1 MTTKPSSSCSNSST
15 SRGNANPGI
24 DDINLEA
31 LTLSEGIRD
40 SPVCII
46 VLGMA
51 GSGKTTFTRSLIQ
64 HAQAQFNPYVVNL
77 DPACREVP
85 YAAHIDIRDTVNY
98 REVMKQYQLG
108 PNGGI
113 VTALNMFTTKMPKF
127 AELVRRAG
135 ERGHKWCIIDTPGQI
150 EVFTWSAS
158 GSIIT
163 EGLAT
168 MFPTIV
174 VYVMDVVR
182 SSCPTTFMS
191 NMLYA
196 CSILYKTR
204 LPFLIALNKIDLK
217 DCSFVQEWMTD
228 FEVFQD
234 ALEQEHSYVNNLTRT
249 MSLTLDTFYENLITC
264 GVSAKTGIGFAT
276 LIKHILDCVN
286 EYERDYKPVY
296 EKMRLQRLADQQAI
310 SFPATVVDEAG
321 TAVPM
326 GLNLTEPTSNAD
338 NSVFLMA
345 PSLVPVQMDADTEE
359 SEADAKNTT
368 EEQNFQSFVQDHLT
382 AQQNKRDKQ
391 QRSQQEQKS

>member
-1 MTTKPSSSCSNSST
+1 MSA
-15 SRGNANPGI
+15 GVE
-24 DDINLEA
+24 DIKLES
-31 LTLSEGIRD
+31 LSLDEGIRE

-64 HAQAQFNPYVVNL
+64 HAQDKFNPYVVNL

-85 YAAHIDIRDTVNY
+85 YAAHVDIRDTVNY

-113 VTALNMFTTKMPKF
+113 VTALNMFTTKMAQF

-135 ERGHKWCIIDTPGQI
+135 QRGHKWCVIDTPGQI

-158 GSIIT
+158 GNIIT

-174 VYVMDVVR
+174 IYVMDVVR
-182 SSCPTTFMS
+182 SACPTTFMS

-204 LPFLIALNKIDLK
+204 LPFLVALNKIDLQ
-217 DCSFVQEWMTD
+217 DCSFVLDWMTD
-228 FEVFQD
+228 FETFQE
-234 ALEQEHSYVNNLTRT
+234 ALEQEQSFVSNLTRT
-249 MSLTLDTFYENLITC
+249 MSLTLDTFYENLNTC
-264 GVSAKTGIGFAT
+264 GVSAKTGVGFSQ
-276 LIKHILDCVN
+276 LLGKILDCET
-286 EYERDYKPVY
+286 EYLRDYKPVY
-296 EKMRLQRLADQQAI
+296 EKMRQERLAEQAAGHK
-310 SFPATVVDEAG
+310 PTENVEEAG
-321 TAVPM
+321 VAVPL
-326 GLNLTEPTSNAD
+326 GLGLQDPPSNSA

-345 PSLVPVQMDADTEE
+345 PGLVPQTAENEQEE
-359 SEADAKNTT
+359 DI
-368 EEQNFQSFVQDHLT
+368 EEDPKGTMEDQNFQSFVQNHLNI
-382 AQQNKRDKQ
+382 QQSKRDKLQ
-391 QRSQQEQKS
+391 PGQSQP

>member
-1 MTTKPSSSCSNSST
+1 MSAKPGT
-15 SRGNANPGI
+15 SVAAATVVGNGNPSI
-24 DDINLEA
+24 NDINLEA
-31 LTLSEGIRD
+31 LSLSEGIRE

-64 HAQAQFNPYVVNL
+64 HAQSQFNPYVVNL

-98 REVMKQYQLG
+98 KEVMKQYQLG

-158 GSIIT
+158 GNIIT

-182 SSCPTTFMS
+182 STCPTTFMS

-204 LPFLIALNKIDLK
+204 LPFLVALNKIDLK
-217 DCSFVQEWMTD
+217 ECSFVQEWMTD
-228 FEVFQD
+228 FEAFQD
-234 ALEQEHSYVNNLTRT
+234 ALEKEQSYVNNLTRT

-264 GVSAKTGIGFAT
+264 GVSAKSGVGFST
-276 LIKHILDCVN
+276 LLTHLLECVA

-296 EKMRLQRLADQQAI
+296 EKMRQQRLAEQ
-310 SFPATVVDEAG
+310 ATVPDPAAHIEEAG
-321 TAVPM
+321 VAVPL
-326 GLNLTEPTSNAD
+326 GLDLRDPVSNTD

-345 PSLVPVQMDADTEE
+345 PSLVPQQLDAAEQEMET
-359 SEADAKNTT
+359 DAKGDL
-368 EEQNFQSFVQDHLT
+368 EDQNFQSFVQNHMT
-382 AQQNKRDKQ
+382 AQQSKRDKQ
-391 QRSQQEQKS
+391 QQQEQQN

>member
-1 MTTKPSSSCSNSST
+1 MVTLFFCKKHAYSILKEINRYLYGISVAKYVLFRAYKQVVTRCQTCNVVMPHIIPNMSAKSPTGSPSG
-15 SRGNANPGI
+15 SRSHVNVNPSI
-24 DDINLEA
+24 NDINLEA
-31 LTLSEGIRD
+31 LSLSEGIRD

-51 GSGKTTFTRSLIQ
+51 GSGKTTFTRSLIE

-98 REVMKQYQLG
+98 KEVMKQYQLG

-158 GSIIT
+158 GNIIT

-182 SSCPTTFMS
+182 SVCPTTFMS

-204 LPFLIALNKIDLK
+204 LPFLLALNKV
-217 DCSFVQEWMTD
+217 SFPYHKQFVKNFLD
-228 FEVFQD
+228 F
-234 ALEQEHSYVNNLTRT
+234 
-249 MSLTLDTFYENLITC
+249 
-264 GVSAKTGIGFAT
+264 IGFY
-276 LIKHILDCVN
+276 LSLF
-286 EYERDYKPVY
+286 
-296 EKMRLQRLADQQAI
+296 RL
-310 SFPATVVDEAG
+310 
-321 TAVPM
+321 
-326 GLNLTEPTSNAD
+326 TSRNAALCR
-338 NSVFLMA
+338 NG
-345 PSLVPVQMDADTEE
+345 
-359 SEADAKNTT
+359 
-368 EEQNFQSFVQDHLT
+368 
-382 AQQNKRDKQ
+382 
-391 QRSQQEQKS
+391 

>member
-1 MTTKPSSSCSNSST
+1 MESVFKYSKMSYFEGSWSHCFFANCPITVFSESSTGIYVVFSVAKYVLFRAFQRLVTRCQTCNFVLPHIAAVNMSAQTHASSSSGSKLPE
-15 SRGNANPGI
+15 NANPGI
-24 DDINLEA
+24 NDINLEA
-31 LTLSEGIRD
+31 LSLTEGIRD

-51 GSGKTTFTRSLIQ
+51 GSGKTTFTRSLIE

-98 REVMKQYQLG
+98 KEVMKQYQLG

-158 GSIIT
+158 GNIIT

-182 SSCPTTFMS
+182 SACPTTFMS

-204 LPFLIALNKIDLK
+204 LPFLVALNKVSP
-217 DCSFVQEWMTD
+217 CS
-228 FEVFQD
+228 
-234 ALEQEHSYVNNLTRT
+234 
-249 MSLTLDTFYENLITC
+249 
-264 GVSAKTGIGFAT
+264 
-276 LIKHILDCVN
+276 
-286 EYERDYKPVY
+286 
-296 EKMRLQRLADQQAI
+296 
-310 SFPATVVDEAG
+310 
-321 TAVPM
+321 
-326 GLNLTEPTSNAD
+326 TS
-338 NSVFLMA
+338 
-345 PSLVPVQMDADTEE
+345 
-359 SEADAKNTT
+359 
-368 EEQNFQSFVQDHLT
+368 
-382 AQQNKRDKQ
+382 
-391 QRSQQEQKS
+391 